1 MLRGIMAEC
10 DSARVLIVDDE
21 KSMREL
27 LAIALEPEGHAVR
40 TVPSVSAARNALAG
54 DAYDLVVSDISMP
67 GETGLDLLEEIRRLT
82 PDLPVILITAYASM
96 EAAKKAFALGVYDCI
111 DKGAS
116 FNVAEFRTTVRNALD
131 SRRTREENRNL
142 KQQLHARHGPGTLVM
157 ASPAMKAVQEM
168 VDRVAPT
175 PATVLITGE
184 SGTGKEVVARAIHYA
199 STRSKAQFVSINCGA
214 LPAELLESEL
224 FGHVKGAFT
233 GAVAAKK
240 GLFQVAASGTVFL
253 DEIGEMPLPAQVRL
267 LRVLQERTIRMVGG
281 TEEVPVDTRVLAA
294 TNADLGAMV
303 SAGRF
308 REDLFY
314 RINVIPISLPPLRHR
329 REDIPVLADLFARRI
344 SGELERTF
352 VGFLPEAMEAMESYP
367 WPGNVRE
374 LENAVRR
381 AVTLCADGAIPP
393 STLPAEVLGQ
403 RGLVVGPPSTDTAA
417 TILPDGEKVD
427 QFLDHLKAD
436 LMQQA
441 LADCNYVQMEAARK
455 LGMSFRSFRYYAKQ
469 FKLDVRPPGKGAG
482 SGLGE

>member
-1 MLRGIMAEC
+1 MTEC
-10 DSARVLIVDDE
+10 DSARILIVDDE

-27 LAIALEPEGHAVR
+27 LAIALEPEGHTVR
-40 TVPSVSAARNALAG
+40 TVPSVPAARDALAG
-54 DAYDLVVSDISMP
+54 DTYDLIVSDISMP

-82 PDLPVILITAYASM
+82 PDVPVILITAYASM
-96 EAAKKAFALGVYDCI
+96 EAAKKAFALGVFDCI

-116 FNVAEFRTTVRNALD
+116 FNVEEFRTVVRNALE

-142 KQQLHARHGPGTLVM
+142 KDQLHARHGPGTLVM
-157 ASPAMKAVQEM
+157 ASSAMKSVQEM

-175 PATVLITGE
+175 PATVLIMGE

-199 STRSKAQFVSINCGA
+199 SNRSQAPLVSINCGA

-240 GLFQVAASGTVFL
+240 GLFQVAVNGTVFL

-281 TEEVPVDTRVLAA
+281 TEEIPVDTRVLAA
-294 TNADLGAMV
+294 TNADLSGMV
-303 SAGRF
+303 ADGRF

-314 RINVIPISLPPLRHR
+314 RINVIPIFLPPLRER
-329 REDIPVLADLFARRI
+329 REDIPLLADVFARRI
-344 SGELERTF
+344 AKELGRSFSGF
-352 VGFLPEAMEAMESYP
+352 QPEAMAAMEACP

-381 AVTLCADGAIPP
+381 AVTLCAEGPIPLA
-393 STLPAEVLGQ
+393 TLPAEVLGKSPA
-403 RGLVVGPPSTDTAA
+403 GSGGAA
-417 TILPDGEKVD
+417 TDAAATVLPDGEKVD
-427 QFLDHLKAD
+427 HFLDHLKAE

-482 SGLGE
+482 SGSGE